1 MARANLQLTLAAA
14 LLLLTCLRGSAAVA
28 SRRAQGRRLLQDS
41 KTLTLSL
48 SLSGLQ

>member
-14 LLLLTCLRGSAAVA
+14 FLLLTCLRGSAAAA

-41 KTLTLSL
+41 KPLTLN
-48 SLSGLQ
+48 LSGLL

>member
-1 MARANLQLTLAAA
+1 MTRANLQLILAAA

-28 SRRAQGRRLLQDS
+28 SRRAQGRRMLQDS
-41 KTLTLSL
+41 KPLTL

>member
-1 MARANLQLTLAAA
+1 MARANLQTTWAAV

-41 KTLTLSL
+41 KPLTLSL
-48 SLSGLQ
+48 NGLQ